1 MKALVVNQLSK
12 EYKTKKAVHDIS
24 FSLETGE
31 VFALL
36 GRNGAGKSTTIN
48 MLTGILTPTSGTIEI
63 LNTPYRHM
71 NKIKQRIGV
80 LPDNSNY
87 YSEMT
92 AIQHMK
98 FFAQVKG
105 VSARKDSLVDLLESV
120 GLGEDLGRKIGQFSL
135 GMRKKLGI
143 AQALIGSPELI
154 FLDEPTST
162 LDVESALQI
171 RQLIGTLAS
180 KGITI
185 FMTSHNLEE
194 IERICDRVAILNHG
208 KIEKMGTLEQLREAH
223 TRSINITI
231 KYQAS
236 DQSEESLWLDRL
248 QQMAGAVQCKTPY
261 VEIELDE
268 EEVIPEIVQAAVE
281 CKIRIYSI
289 ERERISLENIFL
301 DEKLA

>member
-120 GLGEDLGRKIGQFSL
+120 GLGEDLGRKVGQFSL

-171 RQLIGTLAS
+171 RQLISTLAS

>member
-1 MKALVVNQLSK
+1 MKALIVNQLSK
-12 EYKTKKAVHDIS
+12 EYKTKKAVDDIS

-48 MLTGILTPTSGTIEI
+48 MLSGILTPTSGTIEI

-87 YSEMT
+87 YNEMT

-98 FFAQVKG
+98 FFARVKG

-120 GLGEDLGRKIGQFSL
+120 GLGEDLGRKVGQFSL

-171 RQLIGTLAS
+171 RQLISTLAS
-180 KGITI
+180 QGITI

-236 DQSEESLWLDRL
+236 DQSQESLWLDRL

-289 ERERISLENIFL
+289 ERERVSLENIFL

>member
-1 MKALVVNQLSK
+1 MKALIVNQLSK
-12 EYKTKKAVHDIS
+12 EYKTKKAVDDIS

-48 MLTGILTPTSGTIEI
+48 MLSGILTPTSGTIEI

-87 YSEMT
+87 YNEMT

-120 GLGEDLGRKIGQFSL
+120 GLGEDLGRKVGQFSL

-171 RQLIGTLAS
+171 RQLISTLAS
-180 KGITI
+180 QGITI

-236 DQSEESLWLDRL
+236 DQSQESLWLDRL

-268 EEVIPEIVQAAVE
+268 EEVIPEIVQTAVE

-289 ERERISLENIFL
+289 ERERVSLENIFL

>member
-1 MKALVVNQLSK
+1 MFQSIFLQ
-12 EYKTKKAVHDIS
+12 
-24 FSLETGE
+24 
-31 VFALL
+31 
-36 GRNGAGKSTTIN
+36 
-48 MLTGILTPTSGTIEI
+48 
-63 LNTPYRHM
+63 
-71 NKIKQRIGV
+71 
-80 LPDNSNY
+80 
-87 YSEMT
+87 
-92 AIQHMK
+92 IQHMK
-98 FFAQVKG
+98 FFARVKG

-120 GLGEDLGRKIGQFSL
+120 GLGEDLGRKVGQFSL

-154 FLDEPTST
+154 FLDEPTSM

-208 KIEKMGTLEQLREAH
+208 KIEKIGTLEQLREAH

-236 DQSEESLWLDRL
+236 DQSQESLWLDRL

-268 EEVIPEIVQAAVE
+268 EEVIPEIAG
-281 CKIRIYSI
+281 C
-289 ERERISLENIFL
+289 ISFIANSPP
-301 DEKLA
+301 

>member
-1 MKALVVNQLSK
+1 MKALIVNKLSK
-12 EYKTKKAVHDIS
+12 EYKTKKAVDDIS

-48 MLTGILTPTSGTIEI
+48 MLSGILTPTSGTIEI

-87 YSEMT
+87 YNEMT

-98 FFAQVKG
+98 FFARVKG

-120 GLGEDLGRKIGQFSL
+120 GLGEDLGRKVGQFSL

-171 RQLIGTLAS
+171 RQLISTLAS
-180 KGITI
+180 QGITI

-236 DQSEESLWLDRL
+236 DQSQESLWLDRL
-248 QQMAGAVQCKTPY
+248 QQMAGAVQCKPPY

-289 ERERISLENIFL
+289 ERERVSLENIFL

>member
-87 YSEMT
+87 YNEMT

-120 GLGEDLGRKIGQFSL
+120 GLGEDLGRKVGQFSL

-171 RQLIGTLAS
+171 RQLISTLAS
-180 KGITI
+180 QGITI

-236 DQSEESLWLDRL
+236 DQSQESLWLDRL

-289 ERERISLENIFL
+289 ERERVSLENIFL